1 MKKVEILAKEF
12 SNYDSSLSLMF
23 DDSQLQTKTTPKH
36 ELKVGDR
43 VIAHYPPYYGGGSA
57 GIFFTASVTSV
68 DAENGTADVAYSDG
82 DTATNMSAHEMYFA
96 RDASDYIIYMEG
108 GEIVESANEK
118 PLEMMTPAELEVIKE
133 AKAAK
138 VQAEKEAKTRKLEM
152 EVAKAARER
161 KKKRGGRRKK

>member
-1 MKKVEILAKEF
+1 MQT
-12 SNYDSSLSLMF
+12 LSLVCQC
-23 DDSQLQTKTTPKH
+23 SYRLSSEEGKRKG
-36 ELKVGDR
+36 KKG
-43 VIAHYPPYYGGGSA
+43 
-57 GIFFTASVTSV
+57 
-68 DAENGTADVAYSDG
+68 
-82 DTATNMSAHEMYFA
+82 
-96 RDASDYIIYMEG
+96 EG